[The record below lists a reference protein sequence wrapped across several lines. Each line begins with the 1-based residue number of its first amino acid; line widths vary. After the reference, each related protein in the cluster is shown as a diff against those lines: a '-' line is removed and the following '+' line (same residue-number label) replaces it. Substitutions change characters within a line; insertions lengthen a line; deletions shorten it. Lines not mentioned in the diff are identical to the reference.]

1 MKGLE
6 HIVTNFAEDISPYA
20 IDLFKYLSQLFIKLF
35 HKDIEQNRN
44 NDDYE
49 GETELTASGCLK
61 TMAQII
67 SSPLSLD
74 MRK

>member
-49 GETELTASGCLK
+49 GET
-61 TMAQII
+61 
-67 SSPLSLD
+67 
-74 MRK
+74 